1 MLFENRWGRNPKE
14 VSHYFSLLKT
24 WTKSFGN
31 EKVKAV
37 DGVYDRWTSKRNN
50 IGRFYTTDELSV

>member
-1 MLFENRWGRNPKE
+1 MLFENRFGRNPKD
-14 VSHYFSLLKT
+14 VSHQLSLLKT

-37 DGVYDRWTSKRNN
+37 DG
-50 IGRFYTTDELSV
+50 